1 MNIHMKFLRFTVM
14 LLSAISLAVSC
25 KEDNGPITVPE
36 AEDILELEFSEKVI
50 DYTINEFAI
59 SVRANCRWEVSCSE
73 PWVSITP
80 EQESY
85 MNSVLLHLRV
95 QNNPDTESRR
105 AEVTFHYGQ
114 DSTILV
120 IRQEAF
126 NVYLYASETNL
137 DFGYR
142 AAEKVIKI
150 NSNCGWYAKAD
161 AGWIAIKPSTGLIGD
176 FDMLITVETNK
187 GLESRDGAIRIW
199 NETYGK
205 EISVLISQSGKPADS
220 VKNYIDEKGI
230 DWGPGVEIN
239 GLTWATVNCGYE
251 TAGYCYGKMFQWGRK
266 QGISYIGEQ
275 YKDTGELF
283 VTDIWNGENGC
294 ESADTFYKA
303 REDSRFG
310 YDWIMEGDD
319 SFWNLG
325 TEEDPMKNTQFDPC
339 PEGWRVPT
347 SYEFRQLC
355 ESGIKEWGE
364 AEGVYGYWFKE
375 SVDSQEEIF
384 LPAGGRINISDGTGY
399 DRNIEGYYWT
409 ISCSEAGSS
418 AYLYFHST
426 HCTVNKQGS
435 RAGGC
440 LIRCIQ
446 E

>member
-1 MNIHMKFLRFTVM
+1 MRFLRFITI
-14 LLSAISLAVSC
+14 LLAAISFAVSC
-25 KEDNGPITVPE
+25 KEDNAPIDVPE
-36 AEDILELEFSEKVI
+36 AKDILELEFSEKAI
-50 DYTINEFAI
+50 DYTINEFGI
-59 SVRANCRWEVSCSE
+59 SVRANCRWEVNCSE

-95 QNNPDTESRR
+95 QNNPDTEPRS
-105 AEVTFHYGQ
+105 ADIIFHYGQ

-120 IRQEAF
+120 INQDAF
-126 NVYLYASETNL
+126 DVYLYASETKL

-161 AGWIAIKPSTGLIGD
+161 ASWITIKPSTGLIGD
-176 FDMLITVETNK
+176 FEMLITVETNK
-187 GLESRDGAIRIW
+187 GLESRDGDIRIW
-199 NETYGK
+199 NDAYEK
-205 EISVLISQSGKPADS
+205 EISVLISQSGKPAES
-220 VKNYIDEKGI
+220 VKNYIDENGT

-239 GLTWATVNCGYE
+239 GLTWATVNCGYA
-251 TAGYCYGKMFQWGRK
+251 TDGYRYGKMFQWGRK
-266 QGISYIGEQ
+266 QGVSYIGEQ
-275 YKDTGELF
+275 YKDSGEIL
-283 VTDIWNGENGC
+283 VADTWNGQNGS

-303 REDSRFG
+303 SENSKFG
-310 YDWIMEGDD
+310 YDWIISGDD
-319 SFWNLG
+319 CFWNLG
-325 TEEDPMKNTQFDPC
+325 TEEDPIKNNQYDPC
-339 PEGWRVPT
+339 PEGWRLPT

-355 ESGIKEWGE
+355 ESGIREWGE
-364 AEGVYGYWFKE
+364 TDDTSGYWFRE
-375 SVDSQEEIF
+375 SEDSEDKIF
-384 LPAGGRINISDGTGY
+384 LPAGGRINISDGIGY

-409 ISCSEAGSS
+409 MSSSEAGSS
-418 AYLYFHST
+418 AYLYFHSD